1 MKKLLTIILIFA
13 VSSVSFLIQMV
24 VNLLVVYPL
33 IFPAVIFSAG
43 AAFATSCF
51 YKMFRSKVGLG
62 APLFWVI
69 AFVPQSA
76 VGLGYFIWAVCMRS
90 MGYWFIGVQGVLC
103 FYDMPVTAV
112 VYALAGGIFAAVHRA
127 IEKKESL
134 GIKKAIAIILL
145 VIVGAAALLFMVI
158 GGMLIGYVAGREV
171 GGGLGLTVQI
181 VIALAGTFGIDRL
194 RVLYREKYG
203 LKAPLFCLCVYA
215 PTAVWA
221 VYSVITSIGYPE
233 PNYGG
238 LVKEMT
244 IVLAGALLWL
254 TVSTIMGKVKLN
266 KGGSQ
271 SR

>member
-1 MKKLLTIILIFA
+1 MKKFLTIILLLA
-13 VSSVSFLIQMV
+13 VSTVSFLIQMV

-51 YKMFRSKVGLG
+51 YKMFRSNVGLG

-76 VGLGYFIWAVCMRS
+76 FGLGYLIWAVCMRS

-112 VYALAGGIFAAVHRA
+112 VYALAGGIFAAVQRA

-134 GIKKAIAIILL
+134 SIKKAIAIILL
-145 VIVGAAALLFMVI
+145 VIIGAAALLFMVI

-194 RVLYREKYG
+194 RVLYREKYD
-203 LKAPLFCLCVYA
+203 LKAPLFYLCVYA
-215 PTAVWA
+215 PTVIWA

-254 TVSTIMGKVKLN
+254 TASTIMGKVKLN